1 MGETSGMHSQKG
13 DLDRGITL
21 SLFLGTM
28 AYLIDGWLQSSDIF
42 SLGSGTL
49 AFILGGVCAQFF
61 TGIQNGG
68 DWVIKKILPITIIGL
83 GFGLDLTLLFGDGEG
98 RIGIMI
104 GITSAF
110 FCLVSSVLIGRLLGI
125 TTELSLAVGCG
136 GAICGNSAVVS
147 VSSPLGIRQSSLA
160 LILATINILGVITFI
175 AIPIFSTILGLEET
189 SAGIWA
195 GSTIHAVPQAISAGE
210 AIGEEGMIMATTV
223 KLSRVGLLV
232 LVIPLCALIGGS
244 TARED
249 YWKNPLSKIPYF
261 LPGFI
266 LAAILATWL
275 MPEEYS
281 EQLSGLAKIS
291 LAPIMASIGFFLSM
305 EGIGREGTRIFA
317 IGAISSVAMIFFS
330 LIMIYLFV

>member
-1 MGETSGMHSQKG
+1 MSETSGMHSQKG

>member
-1 MGETSGMHSQKG
+1 MSETSGMHSQKG

-98 RIGIMI
+98 RIGLMI

-147 VSSPLGIRQSSLA
+147 VSSPLRIRQSSLA

>member
-1 MGETSGMHSQKG
+1 MSETSGMHSQKG
-13 DLDRGITL
+13 DLDRGIML
-21 SLFLGTM
+21 CLFLGIM

-42 SLGSGTL
+42 SLGSGTT

-61 TGIQNGG
+61 TGIQSGG
-68 DWVIKKILPITIIGL
+68 DWVIKKILPITIICL

-98 RIGIMI
+98 RIGLMI

-147 VSSPLGIRQSSLA
+147 VSSPLGIRQNFLA

-175 AIPIFSTILGLEET
+175 AIPVFSTILGLEET

-232 LVIPLCALIGGS
+232 LVIPLCALIGGRP
-244 TARED
+244 AREG
-249 YWKNPLSKIPYF
+249 YWKNPLSKMPYF

-275 MPEEYS
+275 IPEEHS
-281 EQLSGLAKIS
+281 EQLSGLAKFS

-317 IGAISSVAMIFFS
+317 IGALSSVAMIFFS